1 MRALHRE
8 RERERAEV
16 SELSSPCGKLDCEK
30 TASTIVVRLFS
41 VCYENDSRE
50 RKSEALFLS
59 EREREEKEFAIE
71 GKK

>member
-1 MRALHRE
+1 M
-8 RERERAEV
+8 
-16 SELSSPCGKLDCEK
+16 CGKLDCEK

-50 RKSEALFLS
+50 RKSEALFERER

>member
-50 RKSEALFLS
+50 RKSEALF
-59 EREREEKEFAIE
+59 
-71 GKK
+71 